1 MDSLVSTTKNIGVQF
16 ESQALNSVVAGFSF
30 AAALAWMEVVRW
42 SLSKVIDAP
51 KNGASY
57 VFLTAILTTLLSIVV
72 YYILSRVSKR
82 VVEPQPPV
90 YAVTGVR

>member
-16 ESQALNSVVAGFSF
+16 EAQALNSVVAGFSF

-42 SLSKVIDAP
+42 TLSKFIDSP

-57 VFLTAILTTLLSIVV
+57 VFLTAILTTLLSIIV
-72 YYILSRVSKR
+72 YLVLSRVSKR
-82 VVEPQPPV
+82 VVEPQQPV
-90 YAVTGVR
+90 YAITGAR

>member
-1 MDSLVSTTKNIGVQF
+1 MDTVTAISSQF

-30 AAALAWMEVVRW
+30 AAAISWMEVVRFI
-42 SLSKVIDAP
+42 LSQAVNAP

-72 YYILSRVSKR
+72 YVLLSRVSKK
-82 VVEPQPPV
+82 VAPPQAPV
-90 YAVTGVR
+90 YAVTASR

>member
-16 ESQALNSVVAGFSF
+16 ETQALNSVVAGFSF

-42 SLSKVIDAP
+42 SLAQIVNTP

-57 VFLTAILTTLLSIVV
+57 VFLTAIFTTLLSIVV
-72 YYILSRVSKR
+72 YVLLSRISTR
-82 VVEPQPPV
+82 VVAPQSPV
-90 YAVTGVR
+90 YAVTGAR